1 VTSTVVYI
9 GIRGPQPGHGHGGPS
24 VVGVHRDGQRSNLE
38 LRDGRVVDGAFEW
51 GYEGAGPR
59 RLAQAILN
67 DFLGFEVDQIAA
79 NAFLRDVVSRLPGE
93 FELTGEEVA
102 SWINDR
108 LVMSSV
114 AERGLRG

>member
-1 VTSTVVYI
+1 MRSPVVYI
-9 GIRGPQPGHGHGGPS
+9 GLRGAQPGHGHGGPS
-24 VVGVHRDGQRSNLE
+24 VVGVHRDGERTNLE
-38 LRDGRVVDGAFEW
+38 LHDARVVEGGFEW

-67 DFLGFEVDQIAA
+67 DFLVFEVDQIAA
-79 NAFLRDVVSRLPGE
+79 NTFLRDVVSKLPGE
-93 FELTGEEVA
+93 FELTGEEIA

-114 AERGLRG
+114 AERGLR